1 MTTSQ
6 HHVNIFSKS
15 DLVDNSKKGL
25 YPISCTDGTPFNSSP
40 VIVYLPP
47 IRIRRTM
54 EDGESYLRRH
64 HVLFYLEDA
73 VAQLITSD
81 VRRRPPTQPSS
92 KDDENAGKRQSA
104 GPKAKSAVDFLEE
117 YFADV

>member
-1 MTTSQ
+1 
-6 HHVNIFSKS
+6 
-15 DLVDNSKKGL
+15 
-25 YPISCTDGTPFNSSP
+25 
-40 VIVYLPP
+40 
-47 IRIRRTM
+47 M